1 MLKRMFAAVAC
12 VAIYVCGFASS
23 SSAAEKPSG
32 QGSQSLQSS
41 AFVLPIAKRDSLLNG
56 LQLIVMEQPDAGSVT
71 VHLRVNSGGL
81 FDLAGKAGLADL
93 TAGMLLRGGGG
104 LSAKNVSDTV
114 EQLGLAVRVT
124 VGWDATDMVI
134 SGPKNE
140 AEGMFDLLNRLV
152 IAPAF
157 DQKELEALK
166 AQRIKAVK
174 EEAADDNERLRRKA
188 LEGVFGSHPYGRPL
202 AGTAETLQQIGRA
215 DLLNF
220 YSRFYIANN
229 AQLLVQ
235 GEVTAEQVTRLA
247 RARLGTWKKGE
258 VAPPNF
264 RYPERLTS
272 NRVVLIDRPD
282 APNSRAVLALIGVSR
297 RAPDYFAA
305 MMAVDIFNQLLTQ
318 ANLGASTRAE
328 ARVLA
333 GPLMIELNSPPEKV
347 IENVKNITDLMARL
361 QTQPPA
367 LEQVEAAKSRL
378 IAAMG
383 ERLHTNA
390 ALADVILDIESYG
403 LGRDYVLRFAERVNA
418 VTPADIQAAAREYL
432 KPGAT
437 VIVVSGAAGKLE
449 AEAKKLGAVIIVRDA
464 R

>member
-12 VAIYVCGFASS
+12 VVIYGCCFASLLR
-23 SSAAEKPSG
+23 AAEKPSW
-32 QGSQSLQSS
+32 QGSQSLQASP
-41 AFVLPIAKRDSLLNG
+41 FVLPIAKRDSLLNG
-56 LQLIVMEQPDAGSVT
+56 LQLIVMEQPGTGSVT
-71 VHLRVNSGGL
+71 AHLRVNSGGL
-81 FDLAGKAGLADL
+81 FDLAGKGGLANL

-104 LSAKNVSDTV
+104 FSAKNVSDTV

-124 VGWDATDMVI
+124 VSWDATDIII

-140 AEGMFDLLNRLV
+140 VDSIFDLLNRLV

-166 AQRIKAVK
+166 AQRIIALK
-174 EEAADDNERLRRKA
+174 EEAADENERLRRKA
-188 LEGVFGSHPYGRPL
+188 LEGIYGSHPYGRPL
-202 AGTAETLQQIGRA
+202 AGTAETLQQIVRA

-235 GEVTAEQVTRLA
+235 GDVSADQVTRLA

-258 VAPPNF
+258 IVPPNF

-272 NRVVLIDRPD
+272 NRVLLIDRPD
-282 APNSRAVLALIGVSR
+282 ATNSRAVLALMGVSR

-318 ANLGASTRAE
+318 ANLGATAKAD

-333 GPLMIELNSPPEKV
+333 GPLLIELSAPPERV
-347 IENVKNITDLMARL
+347 IENVKSLTSLMARL

-378 IAAMG
+378 LAAMG
-383 ERLHTNA
+383 ERLRTNA
-390 ALADVILDIESYG
+390 AIAEVILDIESYG
-403 LGRDYVLRFAERVNA
+403 LGRDYMLHYAERVNA
-418 VTPADIQAAAREYL
+418 VTPADIQAAAREYM
-432 KPGAT
+432 KPEAL
-437 VIVVSGAAGKLE
+437 VIAVSGAAGKLE
-449 AEAKKLGAVIIVRDA
+449 ADARKLGTVTVVR
-464 R
+464 

>member
-1 MLKRMFAAVAC
+1 MFAAVAC
-12 VAIYVCGFASS
+12 LVIYGCCFAGSL
-23 SSAAEKPSG
+23 SAAEKPSR

-41 AFVLPIAKRDSLLNG
+41 PFVLPIAKRDSLLNG

-81 FDLAGKAGLADL
+81 FDLAGKGGLADI

-124 VGWDATDMVI
+124 VGWDTTDIVI

-140 AEGMFDLLNRLV
+140 VDGMFDLLNHL
-152 IAPAF
+152 IITPAF

-166 AQRIKAVK
+166 ALRIGAIK
-174 EEAADDNERLRRKA
+174 EEAADENERLRRKA

-202 AGTAETLQQIGRA
+202 TGTAETLQQIVRA

-235 GEVTAEQVTRLA
+235 GEVSAEQVTRLA

-258 VAPPNF
+258 AVPPNF
-264 RYPERLTS
+264 RYPERLKS
-272 NRVVLIDRPD
+272 NRVLLIDRPD
-282 APNSRAVLALIGVSR
+282 TTNSRAVLALIGVSR

-318 ANLGASTRAE
+318 ANLGASAKAD
-328 ARVLA
+328 ARMLA
-333 GPLMIELNSPPEKV
+333 GPLTIELSAPPEKV
-347 IENVKNITDLMARL
+347 IDNIKNITNLMARL
-361 QTQPPA
+361 QTQPPT

-383 ERLHTNA
+383 ERLRTSA
-390 ALADVILDIESYG
+390 SIADVILDMESYG
-403 LGRDYVLRFAERVNA
+403 LGRDYIMPSASM
-418 VTPADIQAAAREYL
+418 P
-432 KPGAT
+432 
-437 VIVVSGAAGKLE
+437 
-449 AEAKKLGAVIIVRDA
+449 
-464 R
+464 

>member
-1 MLKRMFAAVAC
+1 LLKRMFAAVAWMVISGC
-12 VAIYVCGFASS
+12 CLASL
-23 SSAAEKPSG
+23 SSAAEKPSR

-41 AFVLPIAKRDSLLNG
+41 PFVLPIAKRDSLLNG

-71 VHLRVNSGGL
+71 AHLRVNSGGL
-81 FDLAGKAGLADL
+81 FDLAGKGGLADL

-104 LSAKNVSDTV
+104 LSAKNVGDTV

-124 VGWDATDMVI
+124 VGWDATDIVI
-134 SGPKNE
+134 SGPTNE
-140 AEGMFDLLNRLV
+140 VDSMFDLLNRLV

-157 DQKELEALK
+157 DQKELDALK
-166 AQRIKAVK
+166 AQRINAVK
-174 EEAADDNERLRRKA
+174 EEAADENERLRRKA
-188 LEGVFGSHPYGRPL
+188 LEGIYGSHPYGRPL

-235 GEVTAEQVTRLA
+235 GDISADQVTRLA

-258 VAPPNF
+258 VVPPNF
-264 RYPERLTS
+264 RYPDKLTS
-272 NRVVLIDRPD
+272 NRVLLIERPD
-282 APNSRAVLALIGVSR
+282 ATSSRAVLALTGVSR

-318 ANLGASTRAE
+318 ANLGASAKAE

-333 GPLMIELNSPPEKV
+333 GPLLIELSAPPEKV
-347 IENVKNITDLMARL
+347 IENVKSITSLMARL

-378 IAAMG
+378 LAAMG
-383 ERLHTNA
+383 ERLRTNA
-390 ALADVILDIESYG
+390 AIADIILDIESYG
-403 LGRDYVLRFAERVNA
+403 LGRDYMLHYAERVNA
-418 VTPADIQAAAREYL
+418 VTPADLQAAARDYL
-432 KPGAT
+432 RSEALLIT
-437 VIVVSGAAGKLE
+437 VSGAAGKLE
-449 AEAKKLGAVIIVRDA
+449 ADARKLGTVTVIR
-464 R
+464 